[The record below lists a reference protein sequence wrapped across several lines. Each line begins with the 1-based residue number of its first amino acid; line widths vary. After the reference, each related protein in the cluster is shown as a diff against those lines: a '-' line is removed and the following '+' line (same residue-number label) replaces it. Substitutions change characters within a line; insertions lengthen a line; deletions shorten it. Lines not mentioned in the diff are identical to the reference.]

1 MGRNNS
7 RDQKGWNHASKES
20 GYRGVV
26 LALALG
32 GGAIASAAASTTVPT
47 GTSTAPTG
55 TSTAPPSASGWFSY
69 TPVAGAQTSPSTT
82 DTADGAEPSAAPPGA
97 YNIFTTFN
105 CQCFNGQKTIVDR
118 VGYYDAANDAGFGR
132 AKHLEKHNMYV
143 HVVGVIVAG
152 PNHSSAGGSSGQAYA
167 YADRDV
173 NGGVQQI
180 KIYAVYDTRILSDK
194 RSFGIVTGYCVGY
207 TKCPQWVNEIP

>member
-1 MGRNNS
+1 MLRKKAATG
-7 RDQKGWNHASKES
+7 
-20 GYRGVV
+20 GVV

-32 GGAIASAAASTTVPT
+32 GNAIASAAASTTAPT
-47 GTSTAPTG
+47 KTSPGTSTAPQSG
-55 TSTAPPSASGWFSY
+55 SGWFSY

-82 DTADGAEPSAAPPGA
+82 NAADGVEPSAAPAGA
-97 YNIFTTFN
+97 YNIYTTFN
-105 CQCFNGQKTIVDR
+105 RQCFNGQKTIVDR

-152 PNHSSAGGSSGQAYA
+152 PNHSPAGGSSGQAYA

-180 KIYAVYDTRILSDK
+180 KSTPNTTRG
-194 RSFGIVTGYCVGY
+194 RSATSG
-207 TKCPQWVNEIP
+207 PSAS